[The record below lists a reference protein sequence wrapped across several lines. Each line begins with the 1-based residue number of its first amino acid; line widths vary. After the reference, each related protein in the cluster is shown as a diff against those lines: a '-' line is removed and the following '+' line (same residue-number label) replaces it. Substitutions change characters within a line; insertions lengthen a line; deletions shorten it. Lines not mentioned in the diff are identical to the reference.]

1 LICLTGNTDE
11 EVTAE
16 GKVLFKRI
24 TMNVSMAIWNFVS
37 VGEQALVRQALT
49 YFLPQIDQLQTN
61 SDLKIAA
68 GNFLSMAHGLVDKTE
83 QKMLSN
89 LQEYYD
95 KHPGR
100 GRGQGHHRQVKES
113 DDEAKG
119 ESSSHSRSQH
129 RSESK

>member
-1 LICLTGNTDE
+1 
-11 EVTAE
+11 
-16 GKVLFKRI
+16 
-24 TMNVSMAIWNFVS
+24 MNVSMAIWNFVS
-37 VGEQALVRQALT
+37 IGEQALVRQALS

-100 GRGQGHHRQVKES
+100 KGSHGPRHQVKES
-113 DDEAKG
+113 DEEAK
-119 ESSSHSRSQH
+119 ESHSHSRPHH
-129 RSESK
+129 RAESK